1 MLLVCV
7 VILKGF
13 NLAVC
18 SRSCSVACCR
28 YSRAIELF
36 IRTHIHIYVD
46 ATACV
51 AVVAVMQILVVCC
64 IMGGRGQLVW
74 VLFAL
79 KQLCARKCFHSLQLN
94 GE

>member
-28 YSRAIELF
+28 YSRTIELF
-36 IRTHIHIYVD
+36 IRTYID

-51 AVVAVMQILVVCC
+51 TVVVVMEILVVCC
-64 IMGGRGQLVW
+64 IMGGRGSSFGFCL
-74 VLFAL
+74 L
-79 KQLCARKCFHSLQLN
+79 
-94 GE
+94 